1 MECNVSRHM
10 DHAENIWVWTA
21 WKDQEQNRNVENTVY
36 ENTALALTAVASLF
50 QKDKTKMF
58 FISTVGRTKNN

>member
-1 MECNVSRHM
+1 ME
-10 DHAENIWVWTA
+10 
-21 WKDQEQNRNVENTVY
+21 DQEQNRNLENTVY

-50 QKDKTKMF
+50 QKDETKMF